1 MPAPTTLLTP
11 RAKLQRLARVNRH
24 DLPERPSR
32 RSRVALA
39 AVVGA
44 CGLSLT
50 AGLSLSFGQGGDPP
64 LPGRTSYPAI
74 SGGEWS
80 RGPNLKDADGN
91 FQPRQ
96 EHAAVE
102 LNGFVYLIGGFVPN
116 PDAPKP
122 SENEPEPFPFMPTGE
137 VQVYTPSGHPTA
149 PAAEQGEWSVLP
161 EASSFPRSN
170 RHHIVA
176 VNHQGKIW
184 AFGGHAGVFAPTPE
198 VFVFTPSSPA
208 AAAGRWSKARVG
220 DGSACTGDGR
230 DCLALP
236 RSRSAGAAVSIG
248 DRIYLVGGVEPN
260 PRPRD
265 PVNETIR
272 STASVLY
279 LDTASFPLR
288 WRSAPSLRERRE
300 HFNAVVA
307 GGRIY
312 VFHGRNERST
322 HLASVESWK
331 PGERRWR
338 RHQDAPA
345 GTSANILAA
354 VGDCVYSF
362 GGEFIATNVTG
373 TVNASQVFHVP
384 TGTWRRLRTRT
395 RTRPLDGAGAI
406 SKHGTYGVPF
416 REDGVARIMAP
427 GGAPTAWFDPS
438 SKVHVFTPPARCAS

>member
-1 MPAPTTLLTP
+1 MSRPAANRP
-11 RAKLQRLARVNRH
+11 RLALV
-24 DLPERPSR
+24 
-32 RSRVALA
+32 

-50 AGLSLSFGQGGDPP
+50 AGLSSSFGQGGDPP
-64 LPGRTSYPAI
+64 MPGRADYPAI

-80 RGPNLKDADGN
+80 RGPNLKNEQGG

-102 LNGFVYLIGGFVPN
+102 LDGFVYLIGGFVPN
-116 PDAPKP
+116 PKAPKP
-122 SENEPEPFPFMPTGE
+122 SENEPEPFPFMPTGQ

-149 PAAEQGEWSVLP
+149 PANRQGKWSPLP
-161 EASSFPRSN
+161 KAASFPRSD
-170 RHHIVA
+170 RHHILA
-176 VNHQGKIW
+176 VNHQGRIW

-198 VFVFTPSSPA
+198 VFVFTPASSDAPA
-208 AAAGRWSKARVG
+208 GTWSKARLS
-220 DGSACTGDGR
+220 DGGACAGNGR
-230 DCLALP
+230 NCLSLP
-236 RSRSAGAAVSIG
+236 RARSAGAAVSLG
-248 DRIYLVGGVEPN
+248 DSIYVIGGVEPN
-260 PRPRD
+260 PKPRD
-265 PVNETIR
+265 PVNEAIR
-272 STASVLY
+272 TTGSVLY
-279 LDTASFPLR
+279 LDTKSFPLR

-300 HFNAVVA
+300 HLNAVVA

-331 PGERRWR
+331 PGERAWR

-362 GGEFIATNVTG
+362 GGEFIASNVTG
-373 TVNASQVFHVP
+373 TLNASQVFHVP
-384 TGTWRRLRTRT
+384 TGRWRRLRTRT
-395 RTRPLDGAGAI
+395 RTRPLDAAGAI

-416 REDGVARIMAP
+416 REDGTARIMAP
-427 GGAPTAWFDPS
+427 GGAPTAWFDPT
-438 SKVHVFTPPARCAS
+438 SKVHVFTPPQTCAG